1 MNVGRA
7 LPKFT
12 SIHDWGTA
20 TLAALRPR
28 LMAAIS
34 SYSHLVDRHV
44 SSACWLSFQ
53 IAQLQDHEHRC
64 HAMEKGSRELVV
76 P

>member
-12 SIHDWGTA
+12 SIHYWGAA
-20 TLAALRPR
+20 TLAALRSW
-28 LMAAIS
+28 LMVATN
-34 SYSHLVDRHV
+34 SYSRLVDRHA
-44 SSACWLSFQ
+44 SFACWLSFQ

-64 HAMEKGSRELVV
+64 HAMDNGSRELVV